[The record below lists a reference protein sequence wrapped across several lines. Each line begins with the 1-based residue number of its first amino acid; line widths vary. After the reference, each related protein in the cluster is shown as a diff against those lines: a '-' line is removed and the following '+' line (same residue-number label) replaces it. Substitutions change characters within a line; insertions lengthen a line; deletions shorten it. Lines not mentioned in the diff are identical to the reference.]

1 MSNLHPFCFGRPMN
15 RRLICSRGFTVIE
28 LVVTIVV
35 IGVLAAVVLPR
46 FIGRDSF
53 DARGFHDKAA
63 AIVRLAQKTAVAWR
77 RNVFV
82 CVSATQIA
90 AGTAAGCA
98 TPLVNPVSG
107 GNAVEAAPLGVTL
120 SVASFSFDRLGR
132 PSAATTIT
140 FTNTIPGDISR
151 QISVAAETGYVTA
164 N

>member
-1 MSNLHPFCFGRPMN
+1 MN
-15 RRLICSRGFTVIE
+15 RLPSSQGFTVVE

-35 IGVLAAVVLPR
+35 IGVLAAVALPR
-46 FIGRDSF
+46 FIGRESF

-82 CVSATQIA
+82 CVSATQIS

-107 GNAVEAAPLGVTL
+107 GNAVETAPAGVTL

-140 FTNTIPGDISR
+140 FTSTIPGDISR

>member
-1 MSNLHPFCFGRPMN
+1 MN
-15 RRLICSRGFTVIE
+15 RLRYSQGFTVVE

-35 IGVLAAVVLPR
+35 IGVLAAVALPR

-77 RNVFV
+77 RDIFV
-82 CVSATQIA
+82 CVTATQVS

-98 TPLVNPVSG
+98 TPLTNPVNG
-107 GNAVEAAPLGVTL
+107 GSAVEAAPAGVTMTA
-120 SVASFSFDRLGR
+120 ASFSFDRLGR
-132 PSAATTIT
+132 PSAAVTIT
-140 FTNTIPGDISR
+140 FTSTIPGDINR
-151 QISVAAETGYVTA
+151 QISVAAETGYVVA

>member
-1 MSNLHPFCFGRPMN
+1 MNHLRSNQ
-15 RRLICSRGFTVIE
+15 GFTVIE

-35 IGVLAAVVLPR
+35 IGVLAAVALPR

-77 RNVFV
+77 RDVFV
-82 CVSATQIA
+82 CVSLTQIS

-98 TPLVNPVSG
+98 TPLTNPVNGS
-107 GNAVEAAPLGVTL
+107 NAVETAPAGVTL
-120 SVASFSFDRLGR
+120 GGASFSFDRLGR
-132 PSAATTIT
+132 PSAAASIT
-140 FTNTIPGDISR
+140 FTSTIPGDINR
-151 QISVAAETGYVTA
+151 QISVAAETGYVVA